1 SAGRVGL
8 VGPAGGEPAAW
19 GEGQFARLPVLS
31 GGQAIQAVADFV
43 VWTRS
48 GLEFTGDPEMRR
60 HAEALRPESGVV
72 KVALHGL
79 RNGQVVVGRY
89 RVSAGDFARGLAD
102 LERRGRISLGGR
114 RIRLVSCYSG
124 AGDRSPAATVARILG
139 REVTGVTEK
148 MWTYPDGTEVVASPD
163 VHNGRVPRV
172 PADGFERTFGPDGR
186 EINPTPPGTTTAP
199 VSQPAGSGGGGRAGP
214 QMHVGGD
221 GRLHVSGD
229 RWDSFRTPDGRLH
242 LDG

>member
-43 VWTRS
+43 ASTRS

-60 HAEALRPESGVV
+60 HAEALRPENGVL
-72 KVALHGL
+72 KIALHGL
-79 RNGQVVVGRY
+79 RSGEVVVGQY
-89 RVSAGDFARGLAD
+89 RMSAGDFARGLAALD
-102 LERRGRISLGGR
+102 RTGRIHLGSQQ
-114 RIRLVSCYSG
+114 IRLVSCYSG
-124 AGDRSPAATVARILG
+124 AGDRSPAAAVARILG

-229 RWDSFRTPDGRLH
+229 RWDS
-242 LDG
+242 